1 MIAKAVSMFKSAV
14 EVSGSLFKA
23 KGEKSQL
30 EEEHGVDPD
39 DVFNQECSFENN
51 HEGKTLE
58 GYSDTSDDTGSD
70 DEEDEDLE
78 DEFWVPEINGD
89 CEGEDDNHDEIHESE
104 EDDSDDETSFNELF
118 EDLDTKEVW

>member
-23 KGEKSQL
+23 KEEKSQV
-30 EEEHGVDPD
+30 EEEYGVNPD
-39 DVFNQECSFENN
+39 DVFNQECS

-58 GYSDTSDDTGSD
+58 GYSDTSDDTDSD

-89 CEGEDDNHDEIHESE
+89 CDEEDDNHEEIHESE
-104 EDDSDDETSFNELF
+104 EEDLDDETSFNELF

>member
-23 KGEKSQL
+23 KEEKSQL

-58 GYSDTSDDTGSD
+58 DYSGTSDDTDSD

-78 DEFWVPEINGD
+78 DEFWVPEVNGD
-89 CEGEDDNHDEIHESE
+89 CDEEDDNHDEIHESE
-104 EDDSDDETSFNELF
+104 EDGLDDETSFNEFF